1 MKIDLNLDDETE
13 CVEFLE
19 KYGTLKGRALAN
31 RLGLKGRGSA
41 TAATALSNYAWNK
54 RTGQSLRSTGDIN
67 DAVKYEEICD
77 KIYSEDISGKI
88 ECW

>member
-1 MKIDLNLDDETE
+1 MKIDLNLDDQTE

-31 RLGLKGRGSA
+31 RLNLKGKGSSR
-41 TAATALSNYAWNK
+41 AATALSNYAWNK
-54 RTGQSLRSTGDIN
+54 RTANWLRSMGDIN
-67 DAVKYEEICD
+67 DAIKYEEICD
-77 KIYSEDISGKI
+77 KIYSEDIDGKI